1 MKSNKLFLL
10 MLTTKTSLRQQ
21 LLLWLLLPQL
31 VYCLAGAVLFFSVT
45 LFYANRVIDSR
56 LAETAEALSELSQ
69 TQGTDLDALA
79 PIVVQETAFRFYS
92 ISNKNGDVL
101 HGNLSLKAPTDE
113 YVQEIYS
120 SSAPSFFDTTINN
133 EAFRVAAINTQFAN
147 KEPVLIQVA
156 FNLNLR
162 NLYARQILISTALPL
177 ALLIIVTCFLVW
189 WGIGRGLRPLAQLQS
204 LMEHRKAQDLSPLS
218 LQDAPQELQGLS
230 SALNH
235 LLSGTEESIN
245 RQRRFIA
252 DAAHQLRTPLAGLK
266 SQTELAMRES
276 SPEGL
281 RERLNMVHTS
291 ATRSIHLVNQ
301 LLTLA
306 RSEPGSQT
314 GIPKV
319 QMDLAKIIRDLT
331 AELVPRALAARI
343 DLGCDCF
350 VPTANMHGNS
360 ALLREMFI
368 NLVENAIKYIPRD
381 GSITVRLTE
390 DAHNYIVDVEDNGL
404 GIPDADKARVF
415 ERFYR
420 REQTGNGCG
429 LGMSIVKEIV
439 ERHAGTVELLDAQP
453 HGLIVHVVLPKT
465 DLPA

>member
-10 MLTTKTSLRQQ
+10 MPTTKTSLRQQ

-56 LAETAEALSELSQ
+56 LAEAAESLAQLSKTPHVDITL
-69 TQGTDLDALA
+69 LA
-79 PIVVQETAFRFYS
+79 PMLVQETDFRFYS
-92 ISNKNGDVL
+92 ISQKNGNVL
-101 HGNLSLKAPTDE
+101 HGKQQLKTPSAQYLAQINSSTGPFFFDA
-113 YVQEIYS
+113 EINGEQFRIAAINS
-120 SSAPSFFDTTINN
+120 SSAST
-133 EAFRVAAINTQFAN
+133 
-147 KEPVLIQVA
+147 EPALIQVA

-177 ALLIIVTCFLVW
+177 ALLILITCFLVW
-189 WGIGRGLRPLAQLQS
+189 LGIGRGLRPLAQLQS

-266 SQTELAMRES
+266 SQTELAMREN

-350 VPTANMHGNS
+350 VPTAIMHGNS

-390 DAHNYIVDVEDNGL
+390 DERNYIVDVEDNGL

-439 ERHAGTVELLDAQP
+439 ERHAGTVALLDAQP

-465 DLPA
+465 ELPN

>member
-1 MKSNKLFLL
+1 MPI
-10 MLTTKTSLRQQ
+10 TKTSLRQQ

-31 VYCLAGAVLFFSVT
+31 VYCLAGAVLFFSIT
-45 LFYANRVIDSR
+45 LYYANRIIDTR
-56 LAETAEALSELSQ
+56 LAEAVESLSQ
-69 TQGTDLDALA
+69 LAKTKDTNFAILA
-79 PIVVQETAFRFYS
+79 PMIVQETSYRFYS
-92 ISNKNGDVL
+92 VTSKDGEVL
-101 HGNLSLKAPTDE
+101 QGKADLKRPTAQYLE
-113 YVQEIYS
+113 KI
-120 SSAPSFFDTTINN
+120 AATNIPFFYDTQINN
-133 EAFRVAAINTQFAN
+133 SQFRVVAVKLSAVNA
-147 KEPVLIQVA
+147 EPKIIQVA
-156 FNLNLR
+156 FDLALR
-162 NLYARQILISTALPL
+162 NQYAWQIFLSTALPL
-177 ALLIIVTCFLVW
+177 ALLIITTCLLVW

-204 LMEHRKAQDLSPLS
+204 LMEHRKAQDLSPLA

-266 SQTELAMRES
+266 SQTELAMREN

-306 RSEPGSQT
+306 RSEPGSQN

-319 QMDLAKIIRDLT
+319 HMDLAKIIRDLT

-350 VPTANMHGNS
+350 VPSALMQGNS

-390 DAHNYIVDVEDNGL
+390 DEHNYIVDVEDNGL
-404 GIPDADKARVF
+404 GIPDSDKERVF

-429 LGMSIVKEIV
+429 LGMAIVKEIV
-439 ERHAGTVELLDAQP
+439 ERHAGTVELLDAVP

-465 DLPA
+465 EIPA

>member
-1 MKSNKLFLL
+1 MPII
-10 MLTTKTSLRQQ
+10 KTSLRQQ
-21 LLLWLLLPQL
+21 LLLWLLLPQI
-31 VYCLAGAVLFFSVT
+31 VYCLAGAVLFFSIT
-45 LFYANRVIDSR
+45 LYYANRVIDTR
-56 LAETAEALSELSQ
+56 LAESVESLSQ
-69 TQGTDLDALA
+69 LANTKELDFSALA
-79 PIVVQETAFRFYS
+79 PMIIQQTDYRFYS
-92 ISNKNGDVL
+92 ITSQDGKVL
-101 HGNLSLKAPTDE
+101 QGRPKLALPTDE
-113 YVQEIYS
+113 YRTKILAS
-120 SSAPSFFDTTINN
+120 NIPFFYDRKINDTQ
-133 EAFRVAAINTQFAN
+133 FRVAALKIVSPQH
-147 KEPVLIQVA
+147 EPRLLQVA
-156 FNLNLR
+156 FNLELR
-162 NLYARQILISTALPL
+162 NQYAWQIFLSTALPL
-177 ALLIIVTCFLVW
+177 ILLIIATCCLVW
-189 WGIGRGLRPLAQLQS
+189 WGIGRGLRPLAQLQY
-204 LMEHRKAQDLSPLS
+204 LMEHRKAQDLSPLA
-218 LQDAPQELQGLS
+218 LQDAPEELQGLS

-266 SQTELAMRES
+266 SQTELAMREN

-281 RERLNMVHTS
+281 RDRLNMVHTS

-306 RSEPGSQT
+306 RSEPGSQN

-319 QMDLAKIIRDLT
+319 HMDLAKIIRDLT

-350 VPTANMHGNS
+350 VQEALMQGNS

-390 DAHNYIVDVEDNGL
+390 DEQSYIVDVEDNGL
-404 GIPDADKARVF
+404 GIPDSDKERVF

-429 LGMSIVKEIV
+429 LGMAIVREIV
-439 ERHAGTVELLDAQP
+439 ERHAGSVQLLDAEP

>member
-1 MKSNKLFLL
+1 MP
-10 MLTTKTSLRQQ
+10 TTKTSLRQH

-31 VYCLAGAVLFFSVT
+31 VFCLAGAALFFFVTLHFANNAINSKMRSVT
-45 LFYANRVIDSR
+45 QSMSR
-56 LAETAEALSELSQ
+56 LAEKHGSNSERLNERIANVDDDTERLFAITSSSGQILAGSHELSNSRNA
-69 TQGTDLDALA
+69 DSRSDVYYDAH
-79 PIVVQETAFRFYS
+79 I
-92 ISNKNGDVL
+92 NGKPYRVL
-101 HGNLSLKAPTDE
+101 QVSANL
-113 YVQEIYS
+113 QR
-120 SSAPSFFDTTINN
+120 DT
-133 EAFRVAAINTQFAN
+133 
-147 KEPVLIQVA
+147 LQVA
-156 FNLNLR
+156 FHLAARDAYTR
-162 NLYARQILISTALPL
+162 NILLSTAIPL
-177 ALLIIVTCFLVW
+177 ALLILATIFLVW
-189 WGIGRGLRPLAQLQS
+189 WGIGRGLRPLARLQT
-204 LMEHRKAQDLSPLS
+204 LMESRKPQDLSPLA
-218 LQDAPQELQGLS
+218 LKDAPQELQALS
-230 SALNH
+230 NALNH
-235 LLSGTEESIN
+235 LLAGTEESVN

-306 RSEPGSQT
+306 RSEPGSQN

-350 VPTANMHGNS
+350 VVSAPMQGNS
-360 ALLREMFI
+360 ALLRELFI

-390 DAHNYIVDVEDNGL
+390 DERHYIVDVEDNGL
-404 GIPDADKARVF
+404 GIPDTDKQRVF

-429 LGMSIVKEIV
+429 LGMAIVKEIV
-439 ERHAGTVELLDAQP
+439 ERHAGTVTLLDAEP

-465 DLPA
+465 ELNT

>member
-1 MKSNKLFLL
+1 MRL
-10 MLTTKTSLRQQ
+10 TKTSLRQQ

-31 VYCLAGAVLFFSVT
+31 VFCLAGAALFLSIT
-45 LFYANRVIDSR
+45 LHYADNAIDKRLIKSANAVAKLIQHQAQISPELSSKIIATIDSLDDLEIFAIHDGNQR
-56 LAETAEALSELSQ
+56 LIAGRA
-69 TQGTDLDALA
+69 DLVMPQMD
-79 PIVVQETAFRFYS
+79 Q
-92 ISNKNGDVL
+92 
-101 HGNLSLKAPTDE
+101 
-113 YVQEIYS
+113 
-120 SSAPSFFDTTINN
+120 APSDPFFYYQTIDGQ
-133 EAFRVAAINTQFAN
+133 EYRVLMQNDVAQSSKTLQI
-147 KEPVLIQVA
+147 A
-156 FNLNLR
+156 FNLHERDIYTR
-162 NLYARQILISTALPL
+162 NIFLSTAIPL
-177 ALLIIVTCFLVW
+177 LLLIIITIFFVW

-204 LMEHRKAQDLSPLS
+204 MMELRKPQDLSPLA
-218 LQDAPQELQGLS
+218 LQDAPRELNALS
-230 SALNH
+230 AALNH
-235 LLSGTEESIN
+235 LLATTEASID

-266 SQTELAMRES
+266 SQTELAMREN

-306 RSEPGSQT
+306 RSEPGSQNS
-314 GIPKV
+314 IPKV
-319 QMDLAKIIRDLT
+319 HMDLAKIIRDLT

-350 VPTANMHGNS
+350 VQDAPLHGNS

-381 GSITVRLTE
+381 GSVTVRLTE
-390 DAHNYIVDVEDNGL
+390 DEKNYIVDVEDNGP
-404 GIPDADKARVF
+404 GIPDSDKDRVF

-429 LGMSIVKEIV
+429 LGMAIVREIA
-439 ERHAGTVELLDAQP
+439 ERHAGSVQLRDADP

-465 DLPA
+465 ELNT